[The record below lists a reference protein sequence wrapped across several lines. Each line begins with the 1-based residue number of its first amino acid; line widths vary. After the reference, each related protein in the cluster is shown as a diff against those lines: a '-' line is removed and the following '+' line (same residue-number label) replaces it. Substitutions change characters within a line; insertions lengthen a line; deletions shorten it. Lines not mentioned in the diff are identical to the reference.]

1 MYEHIRVSDAD
12 RDRIVERLREHY
24 ADGRLTSDELDER
37 VSAALS
43 AKTYGD
49 LRAIMTDLPE
59 PELVGP
65 PGAMGA
71 MGAMR
76 SAGPAGPTGSLGP
89 QDGWGPPWAA
99 PGRPMATFRRG
110 PRILPLVLIG
120 LVFALAVPGG
130 AFVFLAFLKL
140 ALAFGL
146 VMCVMGV
153 FAGARF
159 RRHVRRY
166 GQSATRR
173 HEHHDEWRR

>member
-1 MYEHIRVSDAD
+1 MYDNIRVSDAD

-59 PELVGP
+59 PETV
-65 PGAMGA
+65 GAMAA
-71 MGAMR
+71 MGPMG
-76 SAGPAGPTGSLGP
+76 SAGPRASLGP
-89 QDGWGPPWAA
+89 QDGWGSPWVA
-99 PGRPMATFRRG
+99 PGRPMTAYRRG

-130 AFVFLAFLKL
+130 AFVFSAFLQL
-140 ALAFGL
+140 ALVFVL
-146 VMCVMGV
+146 VMCVTGV

-159 RRHVRRY
+159 RRNVRRY
-166 GQSATRR
+166 GQPGTRS
-173 HEHHDEWRR
+173 HEHPYEWRR

>member
-1 MYEHIRVSDAD
+1 MYENIRVSDAD
-12 RDRIVERLREHY
+12 RDRIAERLREHF

-65 PGAMGA
+65 MGA
-71 MGAMR
+71 MG
-76 SAGPAGPTGSLGP
+76 SAGPRASLGP
-89 QDGWGPPWAA
+89 QDAWGSPWVA
-99 PGRPMATFRRG
+99 PGRPMMAYRRG
-110 PRILPLVLIG
+110 PRFLPFVLIG

-130 AFVFLAFLKL
+130 AFVFSALLQL
-140 ALAFGL
+140 ALVFVL
-146 VMCVMGV
+146 VMCVTGV

-166 GQSATRR
+166 GQSVSRGP
-173 HEHHDEWRR
+173 EHHHEWRR

>member
-1 MYEHIRVSDAD
+1 MYENMRVSDAD
-12 RDRIVERLREHY
+12 RDRIVERLREHF

-71 MGAMR
+71 MG
-76 SAGPAGPTGSLGP
+76 SAGPRGALGP
-89 QDGWGPPWAA
+89 QDGWGSPWAA
-99 PGRPMATFRRG
+99 PGRPMTAYRRG
-110 PRILPLVLIG
+110 PRILPFVLIG

-130 AFVFLAFLKL
+130 AYVFSAFLQL
-140 ALAFGL
+140 ALVFVL
-146 VMCVMGV
+146 VMCVTGV

-166 GQSATRR
+166 GQSVNRG
-173 HEHHDEWRR
+173 HEHHQEWRR

>member
-1 MYEHIRVSDAD
+1 MYENIRVSDAD

-65 PGAMGA
+65 PGAMG
-71 MGAMR
+71 
-76 SAGPAGPTGSLGP
+76 SAGQIGPRASLGP
-89 QDGWGPPWAA
+89 HDAWGSPWVA
-99 PGRPMATFRRG
+99 PGRPMTAYRRG
-110 PRILPLVLIG
+110 PRILPLVLLG

-130 AFVFLAFLKL
+130 AFVFSALLQL
-140 ALAFGL
+140 ALVFVL
-146 VMCVMGV
+146 VMCVTGV

-166 GQSATRR
+166 GQPANRGN
-173 HEHHDEWRR
+173 EHQYEWRR